1 MIKFQ
6 EFIDQI
12 TLLNNAEDLV
22 ILGKEA
28 GVIRTD
34 FEDYLLHQEGQAQI
48 LKIEAKEKGE
58 VFEALDFQA
67 IKESFYLIYN
77 QFQERRKQQVALK
90 TTLENENFKNFG
102 IVKKEHNL
110 IVELYML
117 LNSENEQGSI
127 WIYHVNEPGNANF
140 SDINYLPIKRMFKI
154 GSIFTN

>member
-6 EFIDQI
+6 EFINQI

-22 ILGKEA
+22 ILGKDA

-67 IKESFYLIYN
+67 IK
-77 QFQERRKQQVALK
+77 
-90 TTLENENFKNFG
+90 
-102 IVKKEHNL
+102 
-110 IVELYML
+110 
-117 LNSENEQGSI
+117 
-127 WIYHVNEPGNANF
+127 
-140 SDINYLPIKRMFKI
+140 DD
-154 GSIFTN
+154 